1 MRSDKMTLIERIIWW
16 LLPRKTKDLIE
27 RQRKARSEENEAHLR
42 KLQEYA
48 TVIVAKHRQEAVRKK
63 ISSSDD
69 ERRDRHDRDSDDN
82 HRDNDSVHYSHYV
95 D

>member
-48 TVIVAKHRQEAVRKK
+48 TVIVAKHRQEAAQKK

-69 ERRDRHDRDSDDN
+69 ERRDNHAHSSDDD

>member
-48 TVIVAKHRQEAVRKK
+48 TVIVAKHRQEATQKK

-69 ERRDRHDRDSDDN
+69 ERRDNHAHSSDDD